1 MDTAAYTW
9 LKGGDMKTLSRR
21 RKWGVIATTLVL
33 LGLAAAYFSR
43 PFSYF
48 EVCDRCGATR
58 SSTDW
63 FVPFTDRE
71 AFSDSSEPASPL
83 SRVLLANGI
92 VAAHDHHW
100 LFGQGRGH
108 GFSCAI
114 GPGRHLAPAAAS
126 KDFAQLIQALH
137 SHGLIALRDRVLSG
151 ALDPETSRHFFSHL
165 AFDVPTIPTKQELE
179 AWTRERLENV
189 DDIVGISKQE

>member
-1 MDTAAYTW
+1 
-9 LKGGDMKTLSRR
+9 MKTLSRR
-21 RKWGVIATTLVL
+21 RKWVVIATTLVL
-33 LGLAAAYFSR
+33 LMLAVAYFSS

-63 FVPFTDRE
+63 FVPFTHRE
-71 AFSDSSEPASPL
+71 AFSDSSEPTSPL
-83 SRVLLANGI
+83 SSVLLANGI

-114 GPGRHLAPAAAS
+114 GPGRHLAPAAGS
-126 KDFAQLIQALH
+126 KDFAQLILALH
-137 SHGLIALRDRVLSG
+137 SHGLIALRDRVLRG
-151 ALDPETSRHFFSHL
+151 VLDPHTSGHFFRSL
-165 AFDVPTIPTKQELE
+165 AFDVPTNPTTQELE
-179 AWTRERLENV
+179 AWTRERMENV
-189 DDIVGISKQE
+189 DEIVGISKRE